1 VLVGE
6 RTRDEKHAHIHLA
19 DRRHE
24 STRIV
29 AILPAIGRFPATFGH
44 GTAPACVL
52 TVSLNH
58 PHWGAPMVH
67 DDDTPRTWNIDPM
80 HEPLVMRAPRDDR
93 TRDLILDTAR
103 THPNRGRLRI
113 HEELRDCGHDLDEPE
128 VNFVP
133 DQHKLP
139 N

>member
-1 VLVGE
+1 
-6 RTRDEKHAHIHLA
+6 
-19 DRRHE
+19 
-24 STRIV
+24 
-29 AILPAIGRFPATFGH
+29 
-44 GTAPACVL
+44 
-52 TVSLNH
+52 
-58 PHWGAPMVH
+58 
-67 DDDTPRTWNIDPM
+67 
-80 HEPLVMRAPRDDR
+80 MRAPRDDR

-128 VNFVP
+128 VNFVL